1 MQHIC
6 FSNYKM
12 DMKSIIKKY
21 LEINKYQ
28 HEYASFENLFLSHPN
43 YPSLYAVT
51 DTLDML
57 QVENVAAQVPKE
69 QFSALPDSFL
79 AVVSNDIVLVRRLSQ
94 EVNIETE
101 KEGKKKLSFD
111 TFLTQWSG
119 VVVAIEPNEV
129 IQKERLPLLNNGYI
143 GLGILLLAL
152 FGLTFREFSFPSL
165 LTFLCSSIGF
175 ILSVVIIDEKINKT
189 EGVIS
194 KICSFNEHTSCDS
207 VIKSESSRLTKW
219 LDFSDLPILF
229 FGTSTVLLQ
238 LAPASYT
245 IVNFLSVLSLPMV
258 GYSIWL
264 QKAKLGKW
272 CVLCLGISLL
282 LVLQSLLF
290 VGFTKDFSFNYLV
303 LVQASAIVFL
313 VWFFIKP
320 ILYRKVALE
329 KENVTLLKF
338 KRNFSIFSSLRKP
351 VLDVGV
357 LHSIPTIILGNKE
370 ALVRIDLILSPSC
383 GHCHTAFSQAIDLLQ
398 QFPDKLQ
405 VGIYYNLNTDNLDNP
420 YLIVAKTILQLH
432 KEHPKMAEAALMD
445 WHIHG
450 MSLKDWKA
458 KWTISMI
465 DYEVEENLRS
475 EYTWCMKNDFNYTPI
490 KLVNGLIYPDEYE
503 LQELK
508 YFISELTEKEEA
520 VWV

>member
-1 MQHIC
+1 
-6 FSNYKM
+6 M

-229 FGTSTVLLQ
+229 FGTSIVLLQ

-245 IVNFLSVLSLPMV
+245 IVNFVVAYGGLFDLVTKSEIREMV
-258 GYSIWL
+258 
-264 QKAKLGKW
+264 
-272 CVLCLGISLL
+272 CVVFRYFPI
-282 LVLQSLLF
+282 
-290 VGFTKDFSFNYLV
+290 VGLTIFTFCWFY
-303 LVQASAIVFL
+303 QR
-313 VWFFIKP
+313 FFIQLFSIGSSKCD
-320 ILYRKVALE
+320 
-329 KENVTLLKF
+329 
-338 KRNFSIFSSLRKP
+338 SIFS
-351 VLDVGV
+351 
-357 LHSIPTIILGNKE
+357 
-370 ALVRIDLILSPSC
+370 LV
-383 GHCHTAFSQAIDLLQ
+383 F
-398 QFPDKLQ
+398 
-405 VGIYYNLNTDNLDNP
+405 Y
-420 YLIVAKTILQLH
+420 
-432 KEHPKMAEAALMD
+432 
-445 WHIHG
+445 
-450 MSLKDWKA
+450 KA
-458 KWTISMI
+458 
-465 DYEVEENLRS
+465 
-475 EYTWCMKNDFNYTPI
+475 
-490 KLVNGLIYPDEYE
+490 
-503 LQELK
+503 
-508 YFISELTEKEEA
+508 YFISKNCSREGECYFIEVQA
-520 VWV
+520 

>member
-1 MQHIC
+1 MISIVKKFLQINHYKEQQH
-6 FSNYKM
+6 
-12 DMKSIIKKY
+12 
-21 LEINKYQ
+21 
-28 HEYASFENLFLSHPN
+28 SFETLFLSHPN

-79 AVVSNDIVLVRRLSQ
+79 AVVSNDIVLVRRLAQ
-94 EVNIETE
+94 EVSIETE

-111 TFLTQWSG
+111 AFLTQWSG
-119 VVVAIEPNEV
+119 VVLAIEPNDV
-129 IQKERLPLLNNGYI
+129 PQKERLPLLNATYVS
-143 GLGILLLAL
+143 LAVLLLAL
-152 FGLTFREFSFPSL
+152 LGLTIREFTLPSL
-165 LTFLCSSIGF
+165 LTFLFSSAGF
-175 ILSVVIIDEKINKT
+175 FLSVVIIDEKINKR

-207 VIKSESSRLTKW
+207 VIQSESSQFTKW

-229 FGTSTVLLQ
+229 FGTSMLLLQ
-238 LAPASYT
+238 LAPTSYT
-245 IVNFLSVLSLPMV
+245 IVNFLSVLSLPIV

-272 CVLCLGISLL
+272 CVLCLGVSLL

-290 VGFTKDFSFNYLV
+290 VGFTKDFLFNYLV
-303 LVQASAIVFL
+303 LVQASAIVFS

-329 KENVTLLKF
+329 KENITLLKF
-338 KRNFSIFSSLRKP
+338 KRNFSIFSSLQKP
-351 VLDVGV
+351 VLEVGV

-370 ALVRIDLILSPSC
+370 ASVRIDLILSPSC

-398 QFPDKLQ
+398 QFSDKLQ
-405 VGIYYNLNTDNLDNP
+405 VCIYYNLNTDNLDNP

-432 KEHPKMAEAALMD
+432 KEQPQMAEAALMD

-450 MSLKDWKA
+450 MSLKDWKV
-458 KWTISMI
+458 KWTVGMI
-465 DYEVEENLRS
+465 DFEVEENLRS
-475 EYTWCMKNDFNYTPI
+475 EYTWCVKNDFNYTPV
-490 KLVNGLIYPDEYE
+490 KLVNGLIYPDQYE

-508 YFISELTEKEEA
+508 YFISELSEKEEA

>member
-1 MQHIC
+1 MISIVKKFLQINHYKEQQH
-6 FSNYKM
+6 
-12 DMKSIIKKY
+12 
-21 LEINKYQ
+21 
-28 HEYASFENLFLSHPN
+28 SFENLFLSHPN

-57 QVENVAAQVPKE
+57 QIENVAAQVPKE

-94 EVNIETE
+94 EVSIETE

-111 TFLTQWSG
+111 AFLTQWSG

-129 IQKERLPLLNNGYI
+129 IQKERLPLLNNVYV
-143 GLGILLLAL
+143 GLAVLLLAL
-152 FGLTFREFSFPSL
+152 LGLTFREFTLPSL

-175 ILSVVIIDEKINKT
+175 FLGVVIIDEKINKT

-207 VIKSESSRLTKW
+207 VIQSESSQLTQW
-219 LDFSDLPILF
+219 LDFSDLPVLF
-229 FGTSTVLLQ
+229 FGTSILLLQ
-238 LAPASYT
+238 LAPASYA
-245 IVNFLSVLSLPMV
+245 IVNFLSLLSLPMV

-264 QKAKLGKW
+264 QKVKLEKW
-272 CVLCLGISLL
+272 CVLCLGVSLL

-290 VGFTKDFSFNYLV
+290 VGFAKDLSFNYLG
-303 LVQASAIVFL
+303 LVQASAIVFS

-320 ILYRKVALE
+320 ILYRKVTLE

-338 KRNFSIFSSLRKP
+338 KRNFSIFSSLQKP

-370 ALVRIDLILSPSC
+370 ASVKIDLILSPSC
-383 GHCHTAFSQAIDLLQ
+383 GHCHTAFSTAIDLLQ

-432 KEHPKMAEAALMD
+432 KENPKMAEAALMD
-445 WHIHG
+445 WHIHA

-458 KWTISMI
+458 KWTIGMI
-465 DYEVEENLRS
+465 DFEVEENLRS
-475 EYTWCMKNDFNYTPI
+475 EYTWCLNNNLNYTPV
-490 KLVNGLIYPDEYE
+490 KLVNGMIYPDEYE
-503 LQELK
+503 LQELR
-508 YFISELTEKEEA
+508 YFISDLTENKEA
-520 VWV
+520 L

>member
-1 MQHIC
+1 MISIVKKILQINH
-6 FSNYKM
+6 YKEQQ
-12 DMKSIIKKY
+12 Y
-21 LEINKYQ
+21 
-28 HEYASFENLFLSHPN
+28 SFENLFLSHPN

-57 QVENVAAQVPKE
+57 QIENVAAQVPKE

-79 AVVSNDIVLVRRLSQ
+79 AVVSNDIVLVRRLAQ
-94 EVNIETE
+94 EVSIETE
-101 KEGKKKLSFD
+101 KEGKKKVSFEA
-111 TFLTQWSG
+111 FLEQWTG
-119 VVVAIEPNEV
+119 VVVAIEPNE
-129 IQKERLPLLNNGYI
+129 ITQKERLPLMNTTYV
-143 GLGILLLAL
+143 GLGVLLLVL
-152 FGLTFREFSFPSL
+152 LGLTFREFTLPFL
-165 LTFLCSSIGF
+165 LTFLCSSIGLF
-175 ILSVVIIDEKINKT
+175 LSVVIIDEKINKS

-194 KICSFNEHTSCDS
+194 KICSFNAHTSCDS

-229 FGTSTVLLQ
+229 FGTSILLLQ
-238 LAPASYT
+238 LAPASYA
-245 IVNFLSVLSLPMV
+245 IVNFLSLLSLPMV

-272 CVLCLGISLL
+272 CVLCLGVSML
-282 LVLQSLLF
+282 LVLESLLF
-290 VGFTKDFSFNYLV
+290 VGFTKDFSFYYLG
-303 LVQASAIVFL
+303 LIQASVVVFS

-320 ILYRKVALE
+320 ILNRKVTLE

-338 KRNFSIFSSLRKP
+338 KRNFSIFSSLQKP
-351 VLDVGV
+351 VLEVEV

-370 ALVRIDLILSPSC
+370 ASVRIDLILSPSC

-398 QFPDKLQ
+398 QFSDRLQ

-432 KEHPKMAEAALMD
+432 KEHPQMAEAALMD
-445 WHIHG
+445 WHIEG

-458 KWTISMI
+458 KWTIGII
-465 DYEVEENLRS
+465 DFEVEENLRS
-475 EYTWCMKNDFNYTPI
+475 EYTWCMKNEFNYTPV
-490 KLVNGLIYPDEYE
+490 KLVNGSLYPDEYE

-508 YFISELTEKEEA
+508 YFISELAEKEEA
-520 VWV
+520 VLV

>member
-1 MQHIC
+1 MISIVKKFLQINHYKEQQH
-6 FSNYKM
+6 
-12 DMKSIIKKY
+12 
-21 LEINKYQ
+21 
-28 HEYASFENLFLSHPN
+28 SFETLFLSHPN

-79 AVVSNDIVLVRRLSQ
+79 AVVSNDIVLVRRLAQ
-94 EVNIETE
+94 EVSIETE

-111 TFLTQWSG
+111 AFLTQWSG
-119 VVVAIEPNEV
+119 VVLAIEPNDV
-129 IQKERLPLLNNGYI
+129 PQKERLPLLNATYV
-143 GLGILLLAL
+143 GLAVLLLAL
-152 FGLTFREFSFPSL
+152 LGLTIREFTLPSL
-165 LTFLCSSIGF
+165 LTFLFSSAGF
-175 ILSVVIIDEKINKT
+175 FLSVVIIDEKINKR

-207 VIKSESSRLTKW
+207 VIQSESSQFTKW

-229 FGTSTVLLQ
+229 FGTSMLLLQ
-238 LAPASYT
+238 LAPTSYT
-245 IVNFLSVLSLPMV
+245 IVNFLSVLSLPIV

-272 CVLCLGISLL
+272 CVLCLGVSLL

-290 VGFTKDFSFNYLV
+290 VGFTKDFLFNYLV
-303 LVQASAIVFL
+303 LVQASAIVFS

-329 KENVTLLKF
+329 KENITLLKF
-338 KRNFSIFSSLRKP
+338 KRNFSIFSSLQKP
-351 VLDVGV
+351 VLEVGV

-370 ALVRIDLILSPSC
+370 ASVRIDLILSPSC

-398 QFPDKLQ
+398 QFSDKLQ
-405 VGIYYNLNTDNLDNP
+405 VCIYYNLNTDNLDNP

-432 KEHPKMAEAALMD
+432 KEQPQMAEAALMD

-450 MSLKDWKA
+450 MSLKDWKV
-458 KWTISMI
+458 KWTVGMI
-465 DYEVEENLRS
+465 DFEVEENLRS
-475 EYTWCMKNDFNYTPI
+475 EYTWCVKNDFNYTPV
-490 KLVNGLIYPDEYE
+490 KLVNGLIYPDQYE

-508 YFISELTEKEEA
+508 YFISELSEKEEA